1 MVDGWWVLMDSRQ
14 ELEDLRYEYDKAVRI
29 KASLEKNYER
39 RKKLNLLDENEE
51 ESIKDDLKD
60 VSIQIDNLRS
70 KVRRLESQ
78 KMRSRVIAET
88 NEKSPWEN

>member
-1 MVDGWWVLMDSRQ
+1 MDSRQ

-51 ESIKDDLKD
+51 ESLKADIKDA
-60 VSIQIDNLRS
+60 SIQIDDLRS

-78 KMRSRVIAET
+78 KMRSKVIAET
-88 NEKSPWEN
+88 NEKSTWEN

>member
-1 MVDGWWVLMDSRQ
+1 MDSRQ

-51 ESIKDDLKD
+51 ESLKADIKDA
-60 VSIQIDNLRS
+60 SIQIDDLRS

-78 KMRSRVIAET
+78 KMRSKVIAET